1 MSFRAR
7 ALLALV
13 VALGLGSL
21 AVPTNGASAAVPTAT
36 APATATAT
44 APAADGRRHQ
54 VISRTVAFDLTN
66 TGNSLLS
73 CPADNQVY
81 PVRARLVG
89 PRQKVLGYAGSTRMN
104 VLVHDAGTGGWF
116 WNLRQ
121 HPAYDYATQ
130 LGREGEL
137 SLVLDRLGYDSS
149 PLANGRS
156 TCLDAQ
162 ANMLHQ
168 VVQHLYAGI
177 YDFTQGGFSP
187 PHASSVVV
195 HGHGTGG
202 AIAQLEAARHDDVD
216 GLVLMSWAGS
226 NASQLAVDQA
236 RQQTSACLTGPGYA
250 SYGASKAAFQRLLF
264 ASAPAAVRRN
274 ALSQRNSTPC
284 GDVTSLP
291 STLLSSVLTA
301 GQVEAPVL
309 LMAGSKDARI
319 RREATQDTAAS
330 FRSSTKVTTRII
342 AGAGSALPLERSAP
356 KTRAAVL
363 RWLHGL

>member
-7 ALLALV
+7 ALLTV
-13 VALGLGSL
+13 VL
-21 AVPTNGASAAVPTAT
+21 AVGISPLAAPATGAPAPAPVAAPTAT
-36 APATATAT
+36 
-44 APAADGRRHQ
+44 PAAADRGTE
-54 VISRTVAFDLTN
+54 VVSRTVSFNLTN
-66 TGNSLLS
+66 TGHSLLS
-73 CPADNQVY
+73 CPADNKAY

-89 PRQKVLGYAGSTRMN
+89 PRQKVLGYVGSTRMN

-116 WNLRQ
+116 WSLRQ

-130 LGREGEL
+130 LGRQGEL
-137 SLVLDRLGYDSS
+137 SVVLDRLGYDKS

-162 ANMLHQ
+162 AHMLHQ
-168 VVQHLYAGI
+168 VVQHLFSGI
-177 YDFTQGGFSP
+177 YDFTQGGFTP

-202 AIAQLEAARHDDVD
+202 AIAQLEAARYDDVA

-236 RQQTSACLTGPGYA
+236 RQQTSACLTGSGYA
-250 SYGASKAAFQRLLF
+250 AYGASRAAFQRLLF
-264 ASAPAAVRRN
+264 ASAPAAVRRT
-274 ALSQRNSTPC
+274 ATAQRNATPC
-284 GDVTSLP
+284 GDVTSLA

-309 LMAGSKDARI
+309 LMSGSKDARV
-319 RREATQDTAAS
+319 RRDATQDTAAS
-330 FRSSTKVTTRII
+330 FRNSEKVTTRVI
-342 AGAGSALPLERSAP
+342 AGAGSALPLEKSAP
-356 KTRAAVL
+356 RTRAAVL
-363 RWLHGL
+363 RWLRAL